1 MYKLL
6 EVKNLRTY
14 FYTDDGIAKAVDG
27 VSFSLEKGE
36 TLGIVGE
43 SGCGKS
49 VTALSIMRLLPG
61 HTAKIESGEIL
72 FSGKDITR
80 LNEKEMRR
88 IRGNEIS
95 MIFQEP
101 MTSLNPSYTCGN
113 QITEAIT
120 AHLNISGKEAK
131 DKAVNILRAAGI
143 SNPEKRLNEYPHQL
157 SGGIRQR
164 VMIAIAL
171 SCNPK
176 ILIADEPT
184 TALDVTVQAQIL
196 DLMKKL
202 QADAGMGLILITHDL
217 GVIAEMSDNVVV
229 MYASKVVEYGSAE
242 EIFYNPKHPYT
253 IALLE
258 SIPRLTTEKGRLP
271 SIEGTVP
278 SSLNYPAGCRFA
290 ARCKEADAG
299 CGIED
304 PPASRISDGHY
315 SFCWRNQ
322 S

>member
-6 EVKNLRTY
+6 EVKDLRTY

-72 FSGKDITR
+72 FDRKDITR

-143 SNPEKRLNEYPHQL
+143 SNPEKRFNEYPHQL

-202 QADAGMGLILITHDL
+202 QAESGMGLILITHDL

-229 MYASKVVEYGSAE
+229 MYASKVVEFGSAE

-271 SIEGTVP
+271 SIEGTVT
-278 SSLNYPAGCRFA
+278 SSLNYPPGCRFA
-290 ARCKEADAG
+290 ARCKEADAR
-299 CGIED
+299 CGNEE
-304 PPASRISDGHY
+304 PPTTRISEGHY
-315 SFCWRNQ
+315 SCCWRNQ

>member
-1 MYKLL
+1 MSKLL

-14 FYTDDGIAKAVDG
+14 FYTDDGVSKAVDG
-27 VSFSLEKGE
+27 VNLGLSEGE

-49 VTALSIMRLLPG
+49 VTALSIMRLLPEQ
-61 HTAKIESGEIL
+61 TAKIESGEIL
-72 FSGKDITR
+72 FMDKDIIR
-80 LNEKEMRR
+80 LSEKDMRQT
-88 IRGNEIS
+88 RGNEIS

-101 MTSLNPSYTCGN
+101 MTSLNPAYTCGN
-113 QITEAIT
+113 QLTEAIT
-120 AHLNISGKEAK
+120 THLDLSRKEVK
-131 DKAVNILRAAGI
+131 EKAVNMLSVAGI
-143 SNPEKRLNEYPHQL
+143 SNPEKRFNEYPHQL

-196 DLMKKL
+196 DLIKKL
-202 QADAGMGLILITHDL
+202 QTETGMGLILITHDL
-217 GVIAEMSDNVVV
+217 GVIAEMADNVAV
-229 MYASKVVEYGSAE
+229 MYASKIVEFGSAE

-258 SIPRLTTEKGRLP
+258 SIPRMTTGEGRLP

-278 SSLNYPAGCRFA
+278 SSLNYPEGCRFA
-290 ARCKEADAG
+290 ARCREADAK
-299 CGIED
+299 CGLEE
-304 PPASRISDGHY
+304 PPEVKISEKHFSY
-315 SFCWRNQ
+315 CWRN
-322 S
+322 